1 MKILVIG
8 GTSFVGRHFVEAAMA
23 KGHTLTLFNRGQTN
37 PNLFPEAEHLKGDR
51 DGDLSQLEGGKWD
64 AVLDTSGYLPRVVRK
79 SAAALA
85 GIVDHYT
92 FISSISVYQDPFA
105 AGDESAPLGTLED
118 ESTEEITGETYGPL
132 KVLCENAVK
141 EEMNERAFVIRP
153 GLIVGPHDPTDRF
166 TYWPVRIA
174 EGGDVLAPGRGDSL
188 VQFIDARDLASW
200 MLKMIENG
208 ETGDYNATG
217 PAEELSMKVFLE
229 SINTAL
235 GGKANLEWVGSDF
248 LQSQSVG
255 PWMEMPLWLGS
266 DEAHMKADIT
276 KAVAAGL
283 SLRPTE
289 EIARDTYE
297 WARSRPTIH
306 EWKAGLSREKEAMV
320 LQAWREAGSA

>member
-1 MKILVIG
+1 MKLLVIG

-23 KGHTLTLFNRGQTN
+23 KGHALTLFNRGKTN
-37 PNLFPEAEHLKGDR
+37 PDLFPDAEHIKGDR

-105 AGDESAPLGTLED
+105 GGDESAPLGTLED
-118 ESTEEITGETYGPL
+118 ELTEEITGETYGPL
-132 KVLCENAVK
+132 KVLCENSVR
-141 EEMNERAFVIRP
+141 EEMSGRSLIIRP

-166 TYWPVRIA
+166 TYWPVRVA
-174 EGGDVLAPGRGDSL
+174 EGGDVLAPGGGDSL

-200 MLKMIENG
+200 MLKMIENS

-229 SINTAL
+229 SINEAM
-235 GGKANLEWVGSDF
+235 GGKANLEWVGGDF

-255 PWMEMPLWLGS
+255 PWMEVPLWLGS
-266 DEAHMKADIT
+266 DEAHMKADIG

-283 SLRPTE
+283 SFRPTE
-289 EIARDTYE
+289 EIAKNTNE
-297 WARSRPTIH
+297 WARSRPEDH
-306 EWKAGLSREKEAMV
+306 EWKAGLSREKEATV
-320 LQAWREAGSA
+320 LQAWREARSA

>member
-8 GTSFVGRHFVEAAMA
+8 GTSFVGRHFVEAAMG
-23 KGHTLTLFNRGQTN
+23 KGHALTLFNRGKTN
-37 PNLFPEAEHLKGDR
+37 PDLFPDAEHLKGDR

-105 AGDESAPLGTLED
+105 GGDESAPLGTLED

-132 KVLCENAVK
+132 KVLCEKAVT
-141 EEMNERAFVIRP
+141 EEMNGRCLIIRP

-166 TYWPVRIA
+166 THWPVRIA
-174 EGGDVLAPGRGDSL
+174 EGGDVLAPGGGDSL

-200 MLKMIENG
+200 MLKMTEDGVN
-208 ETGDYNATG
+208 GDYNATG
-217 PAEELSMKVFLE
+217 PAGELSMKAFLE
-229 SINTAL
+229 TVNQAL
-235 GGKANLEWVGSDF
+235 GSKATLNWVPSDF
-248 LQSQSVG
+248 LQSHGVG

-266 DEAHMKADIT
+266 DEAHMKASIG
-276 KAVAAGL
+276 KALSAGL
-283 SLRPTE
+283 TFRSTE
-289 EIARDTYE
+289 EIAKDTNY
-297 WARSRPTIH
+297 WARSRPQDH
-306 EWKAGLSREKEAMV
+306 EWKAGLSREKEATV
-320 LQAWREAGSA
+320 LQAWREARSA